1 MIRCDRQKTHR
12 DCVLQKAYSDSVT
25 TPYFHSLGLLFLGDA
40 AGFVS
45 LVNVNHAAREVLGVT
60 WLIWLPLKCA
70 LCEMS
75 CSALHL
81 QRSHC
86 SWHPTLLEPSL
97 MLSQVTVCDQV
108 QVQICYVQ
116 VTAFWPHLL
125 HLKSTPLFTVAKV
138 CRTNTHPHPSWRR
151 FIVTV
156 FILISHGIKA
166 MVIVPFC
173 ATKLLWDIFSCL
185 VVSGIGMLPW
195 ILCVLWDVWWDH
207 LFLHIP
213 LMPERTGI
221 RGVWQTSIGWIRC
234 YATEFLPVW
243 CLVWSN
249 SSRGN
254 WLGNLAALESN
265 LHIQHLLP

>member
-1 MIRCDRQKTHR
+1 M
-12 DCVLQKAYSDSVT
+12 T

-45 LVNVNHAAREVLGVT
+45 LVNVNHAVREVPGVT

-81 QRSHC
+81 TP
-86 SWHPTLLEPSL
+86 HPIRAFP

-138 CRTNTHPHPSWRR
+138 SRTNTHPHPSWRR

-166 MVIVPFC
+166 MVIVPFR
-173 ATKLLWDIFSCL
+173 ATKLLWDTFCCL
-185 VVSGIGMLPW
+185 EVSGTGMLPW
-195 ILCVLWDVWWDH
+195 ILCVLWDVWWDQGLD
-207 LFLHIP
+207 LFLHTP

-221 RGVWQTSIGWIRC
+221 RGVSQKSIGRILC
-234 YATEFLPVW
+234 YVTEFLPVW
-243 CLVWSN
+243 CLVWRN

-254 WLGNLAALESN
+254 WLGNLAVHVKVTSTCNICYRRCL
-265 LHIQHLLP
+265 IV